1 MAVESLVRAI
11 ALRRVPPPQTITIYK
26 DNAAQNTLDG
36 KTPDQAY
43 FNQPVPDAVAA
54 KSKRKTT

>member
-11 ALRRVPPPQTITIYK
+11 ALRRVPPPQTITIYR

-43 FNQPVPDAVAA
+43 FNHPVPDAVAV
-54 KSKRKTT
+54 